1 MNRSAPARLIYLD
14 NAATSYPKPPAV
26 VERVATSMTERGGN
40 PGRGSHALA
49 LAAAEE
55 IYACRALAAD
65 FFGISAHPECV
76 IFTLNT
82 THALNLAIKGMLGEG
97 DHAICSDMEHN
108 SVLRPLYRL
117 QTDGR
122 ITFDVFD
129 TYPAAGRRDSPTAPR
144 RSDGMILSSLAS
156 RITPK
161 TKAVICAHASNLCG
175 ATLPIERI
183 GAFCHARGIK
193 FIVDAAQSAG
203 VLGIDMTRMHIDAL
217 CVPGHKGLMGPQGTG
232 MLILGEG
239 ITLDTLMEGGNG
251 MDSLSGEMSLEAP
264 ERYEAGTLA
273 APAIAGLRTGMEY
286 VREVGVERIYRHE
299 ATLGGWARDGLMAL
313 PRVTVYAPRQAGGV
327 VLFSVDGYDSED
339 VGRML
344 DAEGIC
350 VRPGFHCSALGHRT
364 LGTPEGGAVR
374 ASFGWFNREEDVDAL
389 LRAMRRIVG

>member
-1 MNRSAPARLIYLD
+1 MNRSTPTRLIYLD
-14 NAATSYPKPPAV
+14 NAATSYPKPPSV
-26 VERVATSMTERGGN
+26 VESVAACMTNRGGN

-49 LAAAEE
+49 LAAAED

-65 FFGISAHPECV
+65 FFGISAHPENV

-82 THALNLAIKGMLGEG
+82 THALNLAIKGMLTEG

-122 ITFDVFD
+122 ITFDVFE
-129 TYPAAGRRDSPTAPR
+129 TYPTAPR
-144 RSDGMILSSLAS
+144 RTDNMILSSLAS
-156 RITPK
+156 KITPR

-175 ATLPIERI
+175 ATLPIEKI
-183 GAFCHARGIK
+183 GAFCHARGLK

-203 VLGIDMTRMHIDAL
+203 VLDIDMGRMHIDAL
-217 CVPGHKGLMGPQGTG
+217 CIPGHKGLMGPQGSG

-273 APAIAGLRTGMEY
+273 APAIVGLRTGMEY
-286 VREVGVERIYRHE
+286 VREVSVDRIYRHE
-299 ATLGGWARDGLMAL
+299 ATLSTWARDGLMAL
-313 PRVTVYAPRQAGGV
+313 PRVTVYAPRQVGGV
-327 VLFSVDGYDSED
+327 VLFSVDGYDSEE

-344 DAEGIC
+344 DEDGIC

-374 ASFGWFNREEDVDAL
+374 ASFGWFNGEEDVDAL